1 MATFQVIP
9 PETSKTRKKDL
20 PVLIIQTG
28 IQTIRIKQ
36 VNTLLYAMGE
46 ETDEIFSSFS
56 DCQTRK
62 NTVKAK
68 FESHLF

>member
-1 MATFQVIP
+1 MATFQVTS

-36 VNTLLYAMGE
+36 VNTLQYAMGE
-46 ETDEIFSSFS
+46 ETDEIFSSFL

-68 FESHLF
+68 FES